1 MAERSSGRFDAGII
15 LPVCGAV
22 CIAIGFIVIIGWH
35 MGSGALVR
43 GFASFEPMR
52 YNAALGFVISGAGL
66 LLVWAGRRG
75 YAALC
80 SVAVAAV
87 GASVMVEYLF
97 GVDLGIDELFI
108 KDTMSSANPGRMALS
123 TALAFVLTGVSLF
136 IMSLR
141 TFSGASV
148 VFMGL
153 AGSLVASIGATAVIG
168 YLSGIG
174 SVSVWGGLVAMAL
187 PTGVGFLFIGAAVTS
202 FSWGSARGQAEGLGR
217 RLPVIVAFVAVLM
230 LSMMLWTMAREQE
243 RGNIRRAVSTTAAQ
257 AGFDIRDKMGL
268 RVQAIE
274 RMARRWKSNGHL
286 TKADWE
292 SDARLYIDHFEGY
305 YAMALVDRSLGV
317 RWFSLRDKDGALP
330 EGGLFNGIKRFLSL
344 VPRGKPGISPLI
356 TLEGG
361 ARVFLAYVP
370 VSTDGGLDGF
380 VVGVFDSQALFD
392 SILLHEVGSG
402 YSVAVYNGMEAIYTR
417 HSEGETLEWAQEADA
432 GIYGTQWTVRVW
444 PSSASIEEMR
454 SALPW
459 VVFYSGILLSV
470 LVSLAVYLGQKAYER
485 ARVTEAANLRLEAEV
500 AERKRAEDE
509 AERHARDL
517 SWLNLDLEKEIAERK
532 RAEDEAERHARE
544 LARSN
549 AELEQFAYVA
559 SHDLQEPLRVI
570 SGYVQLLAR
579 RYKGRLDESAD
590 EFIAF
595 AVDGANRMQGLISD
609 LLAYSRVGSAA
620 REFSLTD
627 CSAAMESAM
636 VNLKTAIQE
645 SGAEITRADLPRV
658 LADQSQVIQLFQNLI
673 ANAIKY
679 KGNGPPR
686 IHVGATRKGDDWVF
700 SVRDNGIGIDPK
712 YHERIFIIFQR
723 LHGKHEYSGT
733 GIGLAICKK
742 IVEKHGGAIWVESA
756 PGQGC
761 TFYFTIPAARSEK
774 R

>member
-1 MAERSSGRFDAGII
+1 MAERSSRRFDAGII

-35 MGSGALVR
+35 AGSSSLVQ
-43 GFASFEPMR
+43 GFVSFEPMR
-52 YNAALGFVISGAGL
+52 YNTALGFVISGVGL
-66 LLVWAGRRG
+66 ALVWAGRRG

-80 SVAVAAV
+80 AVVVTAV
-87 GASVMVEYLF
+87 GAAVMVEYLF

-108 KDTMSSANPGRMALS
+108 NDTMSSANPGRMALS
-123 TALAFVLTGVSLF
+123 TALAFVLSGGSLF
-136 IMSLR
+136 IMSR
-141 TFSGASV
+141 QAFSGASV
-148 VFMGL
+148 VFTGL

-174 SVSVWGGLVAMAL
+174 SVSAWGGLVAMAL
-187 PTGVGFLFIGAAVTS
+187 PTGAGFLFIGAAVTS
-202 FSWGSARGQAEGLGR
+202 FSLVGARDHAEGLSR
-217 RLPVIVAFVAVLM
+217 RLPVVVAFVAVLM

-243 RGNIRRAVSTTAAQ
+243 RGNIRRVVSTTVAQ

-274 RMARRWKSNGHL
+274 RMARRWKANGHL
-286 TKADWE
+286 SKADWE

-317 RWFSLRDKDGALP
+317 KWSSLRDKDGALP
-330 EGGLFNGIKRFLSL
+330 YGELFNGIKRFLSL

-370 VSTDGGLDGF
+370 VSTDGGHGGF

-417 HSEGETLEWAQEADA
+417 HSEGETAEWAQEADA
-432 GIYGTQWTVRVW
+432 GIYDTPWTVRVW

-454 SALPW
+454 SALPR
-459 VVFYSGILLSV
+459 VVFYSGILLSL
-470 LVSLAVYLGQKAYER
+470 LVSLAIYLGQKAYER

-517 SWLNLDLEKEIAERK
+517 SFVNLDLEKEIAERK

-679 KGNGPPR
+679 RGPGPPR
-686 IHVGATRKGDDWVF
+686 IHVGATRRGDDWVF